1 LRRRTGEDATDML
14 RLALLLSATALAGM
28 TPQALLTTLLKAPI
42 PNAELPHG
50 FSHAQAE
57 KQALTANAR
66 KYHAVALTGPDAED
80 AFAWIVFPSHANAS
94 ADLDHPVVGNGV
106 KVIDTVTG
114 IKESLILTGSLNGNK
129 VTDAAA
135 VVGNVLV
142 QGVVASSK
150 VRVPTAIILLKA
162 AIAHLEHVQ
171 R

>member
-1 LRRRTGEDATDML
+1 ML
-14 RLALLLSATALAGM
+14 RLALLLSATTLAGM
-28 TPQALLTTLLKAPI
+28 TPQALLTTLLKTRIQAS
-42 PNAELPHG
+42 ELPRG

-57 KQALTANAR
+57 KQALTPNAR
-66 KYHAVALTGPDAED
+66 KYHAVGLVDVALKGPDAED
-80 AFAWIVFPSHANAS
+80 AFAWIVFPRHANAI

-106 KVIDTVTG
+106 KVVNTVPG
-114 IKESLILTGSLNGNK
+114 IKESLVLTGSLNGDK

-150 VRVPTAIILLKA
+150 VRVPTAIILLRA
-162 AIAHLEHVQ
+162 AMAHLKLVQ

>member
-1 LRRRTGEDATDML
+1 ML

-42 PNAELPHG
+42 ANAELPHG

-66 KYHAVALTGPDAED
+66 KYHAVGLVDVALTGPDAED
-80 AFAWIVFPSHANAS
+80 AFAWIVFPSHANAI

-106 KVIDTVTG
+106 KVINTVTG
-114 IKESLILTGSLNGNK
+114 IKESLVLTGSLNGNK

-162 AIAHLEHVQ
+162 AMAHLKHVQ

>member
-1 LRRRTGEDATDML
+1 ML

-28 TPQALLTTLLKAPI
+28 TPKALLTTLLKAPI

-66 KYHAVALTGPDAED
+66 KYHAVGLVDVALTGPDAED
-80 AFAWIVFPSHANAS
+80 AFAWIVFPSHANAI

-162 AIAHLEHVQ
+162 AMAHLKHVQ

>member
-1 LRRRTGEDATDML
+1 MIEKTGTEA
-14 RLALLLSATALAGM
+14 
-28 TPQALLTTLLKAPI
+28 APWVLV
-42 PNAELPHG
+42 E
-50 FSHAQAE
+50 
-57 KQALTANAR
+57 ANNKEWAR
-66 KYHAVALTGPDAED
+66 
-80 AFAWIVFPSHANAS
+80 
-94 ADLDHPVVGNGV
+94 V

-162 AIAHLEHVQ
+162 AMAHLKHVQ

>member
-1 LRRRTGEDATDML
+1 ML

-66 KYHAVALTGPDAED
+66 KYHAVGLVDVALTGPDAED

-162 AIAHLEHVQ
+162 AIAHLKHVQ

>member
-1 LRRRTGEDATDML
+1 ML

-28 TPQALLTTLLKAPI
+28 TPQALLTTLLKAPL

-66 KYHAVALTGPDAED
+66 KYHAVGLVDVALTGPDAED
-80 AFAWIVFPSHANAS
+80 AFAWIVFPSHANAI

-114 IKESLILTGSLNGNK
+114 IKESLILTGSLNGNE

-162 AIAHLEHVQ
+162 AIAHLKHVQ

>member
-1 LRRRTGEDATDML
+1 ML

-66 KYHAVALTGPDAED
+66 KYHAVGLVDVALTGPDAED
-80 AFAWIVFPSHANAS
+80 AFAWIVFPSHANAI

-162 AIAHLEHVQ
+162 AMAHLKHVQ

>member
-1 LRRRTGEDATDML
+1 ML

-28 TPQALLTTLLKAPI
+28 TPQALLTTLLKAPL

-66 KYHAVALTGPDAED
+66 KYHAVGLVDVALTGPDAED
-80 AFAWIVFPSHANAS
+80 AFAWIVFPSHANAI

-106 KVIDTVTG
+106 KVINTVTG
-114 IKESLILTGSLNGNK
+114 IKESLILTGSLNGNE

-162 AIAHLEHVQ
+162 AIAHLKHVQ

>member
-1 LRRRTGEDATDML
+1 ML

-42 PNAELPHG
+42 RDAELPHG
-50 FSHAQAE
+50 FSHARAE
-57 KQALTANAR
+57 KQPLTANAHR
-66 KYHAVALTGPDAED
+66 YHAVGLVDVALKGPDAED
-80 AFAWIVFPSHANAS
+80 AFAWIVFPAHANAI
-94 ADLDHPVVGNGV
+94 ADLDHPVLGNGV
-106 KVIDTVTG
+106 KLVNTVPG
-114 IKESLILTGSLNGNK
+114 IKESLVLTGTLNGNT

-142 QGVVASSK
+142 QGVVSSSK

-162 AIAHLEHVQ
+162 AMAHLKQVQ

>member
-1 LRRRTGEDATDML
+1 ML
-14 RLALLLSATALAGM
+14 RLALLLSATTLAGLS
-28 TPQALLTTLLKAPI
+28 PQALLTALLKSPV
-42 PNAELPHG
+42 PDAELPHG
-50 FSHAQAE
+50 FSHARAE

-66 KYHAVALTGPDAED
+66 KYHAVGLVDVALNGPDTED
-80 AFAWIVFPSHANAS
+80 AFAWIVFPSHADAI
-94 ADLDHPVVGNGV
+94 ADLDHPVLGNGV

-114 IKESLILTGSLNGNK
+114 IRESLVLTGSLNGDA

-150 VRVPTAIILLKA
+150 VRVPTAVILLRA
-162 AIAHLEHVQ
+162 AMAHLKHVQ

>member
-1 LRRRTGEDATDML
+1 ML

-50 FSHAQAE
+50 FSHARAE

-66 KYHAVALTGPDAED
+66 KYHAVGLVDVALKGPDAED
-80 AFAWIVFPSHANAS
+80 AFAWIVFPSHANAIG
-94 ADLDHPVVGNGV
+94 DLDHPVLGNGV
-106 KVIDTVTG
+106 KVVDTVTG
-114 IKESLILTGSLNGNK
+114 IKESLILTGLLNGNT

-150 VRVPTAIILLKA
+150 VRVPTAVILLKA
-162 AIAHLEHVQ
+162 AIAHLNHVQ